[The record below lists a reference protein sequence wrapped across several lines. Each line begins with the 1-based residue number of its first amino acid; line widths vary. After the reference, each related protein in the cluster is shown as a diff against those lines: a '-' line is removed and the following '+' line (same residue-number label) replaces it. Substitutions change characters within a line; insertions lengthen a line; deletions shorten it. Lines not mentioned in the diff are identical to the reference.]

1 MTQYGIGTALR
12 ATIGAAII
20 GGGTAATPAR
30 AQSAETAT
38 TAAPDPVQP
47 AGTPGTTG
55 TRQTYDAAYF
65 AGYAPASAL
74 QMVERVPGF
83 AIESVDSSVRGFGQ
97 TAGNVVINGQRPSAK
112 SESLQTILAR
122 IPASRVARIEVGR
135 GDQFGADF
143 SGKSQVLNLVTTAG
157 GGLAGTVQ
165 VSALRDFTGTVRPA
179 GSASALVR
187 RGNSTFNAS
196 VTVEN
201 EATTEEGTDRLVSVP
216 DGVLQEF
223 RRKVNVQGEP
233 NVSVAG
239 SWAYDGGTNRTAH
252 ANGRVFIDRYRL
264 TQRNDV
270 TPLIGPVR
278 DDLLTQR
285 LDYDEYELGGDVTRP
300 LAGGGLKLIGL
311 ATRRNR
317 DSRDAQYDRIASD
330 VIGGST
336 QTLRDTLEET
346 VLRVVWSRAK
356 LGGWT
361 VEMGAEG
368 VINRLDSDVELFSFG
383 PEGQPIRIDLPV
395 DQAVVREVRGE
406 AFVNAGR
413 PLSRTLRLD
422 LGLTQER
429 SRLTVTG
436 DAEAERSLSFLK
448 PKVTLDWKPSAK
460 WRAQLTVQRTVAQL
474 QFEDFI
480 SGAELASDR
489 VNGGN
494 VDLVPQRAW
503 EALATVER
511 KILGDG
517 LYKLELGYNRVSLV
531 QDRVPTPEGFDA
543 PGNLGSGRTFILRNR
558 IDAPLGPFGI
568 KGGRLTLYG
577 SYVSTSVTDPY
588 TLRSRPFSG
597 NSLFLGE
604 VTFRQ
609 DLKKIAWGFTASG
622 NTGSTFY
629 RLDETDRSV
638 SDIPYITAF
647 AEWRPDART
656 SLNLTLDNLTSSAG
670 RRTRTFYTPDR
681 RTDAASLIEYRQ
693 RNRHVVPTLT
703 FKRSFG

>member
-1 MTQYGIGTALR
+1 MRVALR
-12 ATIGAAII
+12 VTVTAIAVGSSAAAMPATAQSTD
-20 GGGTAATPAR
+20 GGT
-30 AQSAETAT
+30 T
-38 TAAPDPVQP
+38 TAPQPVQP
-47 AGTPGTTG
+47 AATSRTTNG
-55 TRQTYDAAYF
+55 RQVYDAAYF

-112 SESLQTILAR
+112 SESLETILAR
-122 IPASRVARIEVGR
+122 IPASRVARIEVGP
-135 GDQFGADF
+135 GDQFGADY

-165 VSALRDFTGTVRPA
+165 LAALRDFTGAVRPA
-179 GSASALVR
+179 GSASALIK

-201 EATTEEGTDRLVSVP
+201 EVTTEEGTDRLVSVP

-239 SWAYDGGTNRTAH
+239 SWAYEGGTNRTAH

-278 DDLLTQR
+278 DDRLTQR

-317 DSRDAQYDRIASD
+317 DSRDAEFNRIASD

-361 VEMGAEG
+361 VETGAEG

-383 PEGQPIRIDLPV
+383 TDGQPIRIDLPV
-395 DQAVVREVRGE
+395 DQAVVKEVRGE

-429 SRLTVTG
+429 SRITVTG

-480 SGAELASDR
+480 SGAELSSGQ

-531 QDRVPTPEGFDA
+531 QDRVPTPEAFDA
-543 PGNLGSGRTFILRNR
+543 PGNLGNGRTFILRNR
-558 IDAPLGPFGI
+558 IDAPLKSFGI

-577 SYVSTSVTDPY
+577 SYVSTSVKDPY

-597 NSLFLGE
+597 NSLFYGE
-604 VTFRQ
+604 ATFRQ
-609 DLKKIAWGFTASG
+609 DLKKVAWGFTASG
-622 NTGSTFY
+622 NTASTFY
-629 RLDETDRSV
+629 RLDETDRNRGAMPEV
-638 SDIPYITAF
+638 SAF

-656 SLNLTLDNLTSSAG
+656 SLNLTVDNLTSAKN
-670 RRTRTFYTPDR
+670 RRRRTFYEPDR
-681 RTDAASLIEYRQ
+681 RTLEPSLIEYRE
-693 RNRHVVPTLT
+693 RSRHVVPTLT